1 MNRSSLS
8 AIASDSLRV
17 SHFDLN
23 GGPVRADFFRLN
35 NLVLSGLVALFVA
48 LIIVPALAGEEI
60 GTTFQAKSATIYFEV
75 LGSGSAT
82 PLIIVNGGP
91 GFDHTYEHV
100 SSAWDVLA
108 KKRRVIFYDQRG
120 TGRSP
125 ATKDQTYT
133 LADQIN
139 DLEDLR
145 AHLGAD
151 HMDLLGHS
159 WGGYLVMAYAAEHPE
174 HISHLIIV
182 DSAAPNFKNTVF
194 LFDNVFPEGTE
205 RQAGLAFKEEMGDK
219 AASDADLREYFSML
233 FYSPENRDKFVATV
247 RPGVYKKNINEA
259 VEKDIERFD
268 LNPEIRKFRFPTL
281 VVTGRYDMNVAPSV
295 AYKIHQAIPGSQFA
309 VFEKSGHLP
318 FFEEPDEFVRVME
331 GFLARK

>member
-1 MNRSSLS
+1 MGKNACQTLHESSIRICLIFLATLA
-8 AIASDSLRV
+8 AI
-17 SHFDLN
+17 
-23 GGPVRADFFRLN
+23 
-35 NLVLSGLVALFVA
+35 
-48 LIIVPALAGEEI
+48 PALARDENGA
-60 GTTFQAKSATIYFEV
+60 TFETKSATIYYEV
-75 LGSGSAT
+75 LGSNSAT
-82 PLIIVNGGP
+82 PLIVVNGGP

-125 ATKDQTYT
+125 SAKGQTYT

-151 HMDLLGHS
+151 RIELLGHS
-159 WGGYLVMAYAAEHPE
+159 WRGYLVMAYAAQHPE

-182 DSAAPNFKNTVF
+182 DSAAPKFKDTIF

-205 RQAGLAFKEEMGDK
+205 RQQSVSFAEEMGDK
-219 AASDADLREYFSML
+219 GASDTDLREYFSML
-233 FYSPENRDKFVATV
+233 FYSPQNRDKFLATV
-247 RPGVYKKNINEA
+247 SPSVYRKDINEA

-281 VVTGRYDMNVAPSV
+281 VLTGRYDMNVAPVV
-295 AYKIHQAIPGSQFA
+295 AYKIHQAIPGSKFS
-309 VFEKSGHLP
+309 VFERSGHLP

-331 GFLARK
+331 EFLAGK

>member
-1 MNRSSLS
+1 MAKNPRSCVRLS
-8 AIASDSLRV
+8 ALQ
-17 SHFDLN
+17 L
-23 GGPVRADFFRLN
+23 LLM
-35 NLVLSGLVALFVA
+35 LVITL
-48 LIIVPALAGEEI
+48 PALARDEN
-60 GTTFQAKSATIYFEV
+60 GTTFQARGATIYYDTF
-75 LGSGSAT
+75 GAGDAT
-82 PLIIVNGGP
+82 PLIVVNGGP

-125 ATKDQTYT
+125 ASKDQTYT

-151 HMDLLGHS
+151 RIELLGHS
-159 WGGYLVMAYAAEHPE
+159 WGGYLVMAYAASHPE
-174 HISHLIIV
+174 HIAHLIIV
-182 DSAAPNFKNTVF
+182 DSAAPKFKDTIF
-194 LFDNVFPEGTE
+194 LFDNVFPEGME
-205 RQAGLAFKEEMGDK
+205 RQQSVNFAEEMGDK
-219 AASDADLREYFSML
+219 KAQDADLREYFSML
-233 FYSPENRDKFVATV
+233 FYSPENRDKFVAAV
-247 RPGVYKKNINEA
+247 SPGVYKKDINEA

-268 LNPEIRKFRFPTL
+268 LNPELHKFKFPTL
-281 VVTGRYDMNVAPSV
+281 VITGRYDMNVAPVV

-309 VFEKSGHLP
+309 VFERSGHLP

-331 GFLARK
+331 QFLAK

>member
-1 MNRSSLS
+1 MGKNACQTLHKSSIRICLIFLATLA
-8 AIASDSLRV
+8 AI
-17 SHFDLN
+17 
-23 GGPVRADFFRLN
+23 PV
-35 NLVLSGLVALFVA
+35 
-48 LIIVPALAGEEI
+48 LARDEN
-60 GTTFQAKSATIYFEV
+60 GTTFEGKSATIYYEV

-82 PLIIVNGGP
+82 PLIVVNGGP

-125 ATKDQTYT
+125 SAKGQTYT

-151 HMDLLGHS
+151 RIELLGHS
-159 WGGYLVMAYAAEHPE
+159 WGGYLVMAYAAQHPE

-182 DSAAPNFKNTVF
+182 DSAAPKFKDTIF

-205 RQAGLAFKEEMGDK
+205 RQHSVSFAEEMGDK
-219 AASDADLREYFSML
+219 GASDTDLREYFSML
-233 FYSPENRDKFVATV
+233 FYSPQNRDKFLATV
-247 RPGVYKKNINEA
+247 SPSVYRKDINEA

-281 VVTGRYDMNVAPSV
+281 VITGRYDMNVAPVV
-295 AYKIHQAIPGSQFA
+295 AYKIHQAIPGSHFA
-309 VFEKSGHLP
+309 VFERSGHLP
-318 FFEEPDEFVRVME
+318 FFEEPDAFVPVME
-331 GFLARK
+331 EFLAGN

>member
-1 MNRSSLS
+1 MGKNACQTLHKSSIRICLIFLATLA
-8 AIASDSLRV
+8 AI
-17 SHFDLN
+17 
-23 GGPVRADFFRLN
+23 PV
-35 NLVLSGLVALFVA
+35 
-48 LIIVPALAGEEI
+48 LARDEN
-60 GTTFQAKSATIYFEV
+60 GTTFEGKSATIYYEV

-82 PLIIVNGGP
+82 PLIVMNGGP

-125 ATKDQTYT
+125 SAKGQTYT

-139 DLEDLR
+139 DLEGLR

-151 HMDLLGHS
+151 RIELLGHS
-159 WGGYLVMAYAAEHPE
+159 WGGYLVMAYAAQHPE

-182 DSAAPNFKNTVF
+182 DSAAPKFKDTIF

-205 RQAGLAFKEEMGDK
+205 RQHSVSFAEEMGDK
-219 AASDADLREYFSML
+219 GASDTDLREYFSML
-233 FYSPENRDKFVATV
+233 FYSPQNRDKFLATV
-247 RPGVYKKNINEA
+247 SPSVYRKDINEA

-281 VVTGRYDMNVAPSV
+281 VITGRYDMNVAPVV
-295 AYKIHQAIPGSQFA
+295 AYKIHQAIPGSHFA
-309 VFEKSGHLP
+309 VFERSGHLP
-318 FFEEPDEFVRVME
+318 FFEEPDAFVRVME
-331 GFLARK
+331 EFLAGN

>member
-1 MNRSSLS
+1 MGKNACQTLHKSSIRICLIFLATFA
-8 AIASDSLRV
+8 AI
-17 SHFDLN
+17 
-23 GGPVRADFFRLN
+23 
-35 NLVLSGLVALFVA
+35 
-48 LIIVPALAGEEI
+48 PALARDEN
-60 GTTFQAKSATIYFEV
+60 GTTFEGKSATIYYEV

-82 PLIIVNGGP
+82 PLIVVNGGP

-125 ATKDQTYT
+125 SAKGQTYT

-151 HMDLLGHS
+151 RIELLGHS
-159 WGGYLVMAYAAEHPE
+159 WGGYLVMAYAAQHSE

-182 DSAAPNFKNTVF
+182 DSAAPKFKDTIF

-205 RQAGLAFKEEMGDK
+205 RQHSVSFAEEMGDK
-219 AASDADLREYFSML
+219 GASDTDLREYFSML
-233 FYSPENRDKFVATV
+233 FYSPQNRDKFLATV
-247 RPGVYKKNINEA
+247 SPSVYRKDINEA

-281 VVTGRYDMNVAPSV
+281 VITGRYDMNVAPVV
-295 AYKIHQAIPGSQFA
+295 AYKIHQAIPGSHFA
-309 VFEKSGHLP
+309 VFERSGHLP
-318 FFEEPDEFVRVME
+318 FFEEPDAFVRVME
-331 GFLARK
+331 EFLAGN

>member
-1 MNRSSLS
+1 M
-8 AIASDSLRV
+8 
-17 SHFDLN
+17 
-23 GGPVRADFFRLN
+23 RADFFGLRN
-35 NLVLSGLVALFVA
+35 AVLSGLFTLLTVVLT
-48 LIIVPALAGEEI
+48 VPALAREES
-60 GTTFQAKSATIYFEV
+60 GTTFQSKSATIYYEV
-75 LGSGSAT
+75 LGSGSST
-82 PLIIVNGGP
+82 PLIVVNGGP

-108 KKRRVIFYDQRG
+108 RKRRVIFYDQRG

-133 LADQIN
+133 LADQIT

-145 AHLGAD
+145 AHLGVD
-151 HMDLLGHS
+151 HIELLGHS
-159 WGGYLVMAYAAEHPE
+159 WGGYLVMAYAAAHPE

-182 DSAAPNFKNTVF
+182 DSAAPKFKDTVF

-219 AASDADLREYFSML
+219 ASSDADLREYFSML

-247 RPGVYKKNINEA
+247 GASVYKKDINEA

-268 LNPEIRKFRFPTL
+268 LNPEIRKFKFPAI
-281 VVTGRYDMNVAPSV
+281 VITGRYDMNVAPSV

-318 FFEEPDEFVRVME
+318 FFEEPDKFVQVME
-331 GFLARK
+331 DFLAK

>member
-1 MNRSSLS
+1 MGSNSHRRSGSCWFQSILIVLFSL
-8 AIASDSLRV
+8 IAL
-17 SHFDLN
+17 
-23 GGPVRADFFRLN
+23 
-35 NLVLSGLVALFVA
+35 
-48 LIIVPALAGEEI
+48 PALAREEN
-60 GTTFQAKSATIYFEV
+60 GTTFQGKSATIYYEV
-75 LGSGSAT
+75 LGSGPST
-82 PLIIVNGGP
+82 PLVIVNGGP

-108 KKRRVIFYDQRG
+108 RKRRVIFYDQRG

-133 LADQIN
+133 LSDQIN

-151 HMDLLGHS
+151 RIELLGHS
-159 WGGYLVMAYAAEHPE
+159 WGGYLVMAYAAAHPE

-182 DSAAPNFKNTVF
+182 DSAAPKFKDTVF

-205 RQAGLAFKEEMGDK
+205 RQAAFAFKEEMGDK
-219 AASDADLREYFSML
+219 ASQDADLREYFSML
-233 FYSPENRDKFVATV
+233 FYSPENRDKFLATV
-247 RPGVYKKNINEA
+247 GPGVYKKDINEA

-268 LNPEIRKFRFPTL
+268 LNPEIRKFKFPTL
-281 VVTGRYDMNVAPSV
+281 VITGRYDMNVAPSV

-309 VFEKSGHLP
+309 VFERSGHLP
-318 FFEEPDEFVRVME
+318 FFEEPDEFVRVTE
-331 GFLARK
+331 EFLAGR

>member
-1 MNRSSLS
+1 MGKNACQTLHKSSIRICLIFLATLA
-8 AIASDSLRV
+8 AI
-17 SHFDLN
+17 
-23 GGPVRADFFRLN
+23 PV
-35 NLVLSGLVALFVA
+35 
-48 LIIVPALAGEEI
+48 LARDEN
-60 GTTFQAKSATIYFEV
+60 GTTFEGKSATIYYEV

-82 PLIIVNGGP
+82 PLIAVNGGP

-125 ATKDQTYT
+125 SAKGQTYT

-151 HMDLLGHS
+151 RIELLGHS
-159 WGGYLVMAYAAEHPE
+159 WGGYLVMAYAAQHPE

-182 DSAAPNFKNTVF
+182 DSAAPKFKDTIF

-205 RQAGLAFKEEMGDK
+205 RQHSVSFAEEMGDK
-219 AASDADLREYFSML
+219 GASDTDLCEYFSML
-233 FYSPENRDKFVATV
+233 FYSPQNRDKFLATV
-247 RPGVYKKNINEA
+247 SPSVYRKDINEA

-281 VVTGRYDMNVAPSV
+281 VITGRYDMNVAPVV
-295 AYKIHQAIPGSQFA
+295 AYKIHQAIPGSHFA
-309 VFEKSGHLP
+309 VFERSGHLP
-318 FFEEPDEFVRVME
+318 FFEEPDAFVRVME
-331 GFLARK
+331 EFLAGN

>member
-1 MNRSSLS
+1 MDKKFCRSLHPSLIRIS
-8 AIASDSLRV
+8 FALTVLLAAI
-17 SHFDLN
+17 
-23 GGPVRADFFRLN
+23 
-35 NLVLSGLVALFVA
+35 
-48 LIIVPALAGEEI
+48 PALARDEN
-60 GTTFQAKSATIYFEV
+60 GTTFEGKSATIYYEV
-75 LGSGSAT
+75 LGSGSNT
-82 PLIIVNGGP
+82 PLIVVNGGP

-125 ATKDQTYT
+125 ASKAQTYT

-151 HMDLLGHS
+151 HIELLGHS
-159 WGGYLVMAYAAEHPE
+159 WGGYLVMAYAAQHPE

-182 DSAAPNFKNTVF
+182 DSAAPKFKDTVF
-194 LFDNVFPEGTE
+194 LFDNVFPEGIE
-205 RQAGLAFKEEMGDK
+205 RQQSVSFAEEMGDK
-219 AASDADLREYFSML
+219 AASDTDLREYFSML
-233 FYSPENRDKFVATV
+233 FYSPQNRDKFLTTV
-247 RPGVYKKNINEA
+247 SPGVYKKDINEA

-281 VVTGRYDMNVAPSV
+281 VITGRYDMNVAPVV
-295 AYKIHQAIPGSQFA
+295 AYKIHQAIPGSKFA
-309 VFEKSGHLP
+309 VFERSGHLP

-331 GFLARK
+331 EFLAGK

>member
-1 MNRSSLS
+1 M
-8 AIASDSLRV
+8 
-17 SHFDLN
+17 
-23 GGPVRADFFRLN
+23 RADFFGLRN
-35 NLVLSGLVALFVA
+35 AVLSGLFTLLTVVLT
-48 LIIVPALAGEEI
+48 VPALAREES
-60 GTTFQAKSATIYFEV
+60 GTTFQSKSATIYYEV
-75 LGSGSAT
+75 LGSGSST
-82 PLIIVNGGP
+82 PLIVVNGGP

-108 KKRRVIFYDQRG
+108 RKRRVIFYDQRG

-133 LADQIN
+133 LADQIT

-145 AHLGAD
+145 AHLGVD
-151 HMDLLGHS
+151 HIELLGHS
-159 WGGYLVMAYAAEHPE
+159 WGGYLVMAYAAAHPE

-182 DSAAPNFKNTVF
+182 DSAAPKFKDTVF

-219 AASDADLREYFSML
+219 ASSDADLREYFSML

-247 RPGVYKKNINEA
+247 GASVYKKDINEA

-268 LNPEIRKFRFPTL
+268 LNPEIRKFKFPAI
-281 VVTGRYDMNVAPSV
+281 VITGRYDMNVAPSV

-318 FFEEPDEFVRVME
+318 FFEEPDKFVQAIE
-331 GFLARK
+331 DFLAK

>member
-1 MNRSSLS
+1 MALFRRSLRNHSLLWLVTLLVTF
-8 AIASDSLRV
+8 IAS
-17 SHFDLN
+17 
-23 GGPVRADFFRLN
+23 
-35 NLVLSGLVALFVA
+35 
-48 LIIVPALAGEEI
+48 PALARDEN
-60 GTTFQAKSATIYFEV
+60 GTTFEGKSATIYYEV
-75 LGSGSAT
+75 LGSGSAS
-82 PLIIVNGGP
+82 PLIVVNGGP

-125 ATKDQTYT
+125 SAKGQTYT

-145 AHLGAD
+145 AHLSAD
-151 HMDLLGHS
+151 RIELLGHS
-159 WGGYLVMAYAAEHPE
+159 WGGYLVMAYAAQHPE

-182 DSAAPNFKNTVF
+182 DSAAPKFKDTIF

-205 RQAGLAFKEEMGDK
+205 RQQSVSFAEEMGDK
-219 AASDADLREYFSML
+219 GASDTDLREYFSML
-233 FYSPENRDKFVATV
+233 FYSPQNRDKFLATV
-247 RPGVYKKNINEA
+247 SPSVYRKDINEA

-281 VVTGRYDMNVAPSV
+281 VITGRYDMNVAPVV
-295 AYKIHQAIPGSQFA
+295 AYKIHQAIPGSHFA
-309 VFEKSGHLP
+309 VFERSGHLP
-318 FFEEPDEFVRVME
+318 FFEEPDAFVRVME
-331 GFLARK
+331 DFLSGK

>member
-1 MNRSSLS
+1 MISR
-8 AIASDSLRV
+8 
-17 SHFDLN
+17 
-23 GGPVRADFFRLN
+23 RL
-35 NLVLSGLVALFVA
+35 A
-48 LIIVPALAGEEI
+48 LILLTLTLTLPVAARDEN
-60 GTTFQAKSATIYFEV
+60 GTTFQARGATIYYETF
-75 LGSGSAT
+75 GAGDAT
-82 PLIIVNGGP
+82 PLIVVNGGP

-100 SSAWDVLA
+100 SSTWDVLA

-133 LADQIN
+133 LADQIA

-151 HMDLLGHS
+151 RIELLGHS
-159 WGGYLVMAYAAEHPE
+159 WGGYLVMAYAASHPE
-174 HISHLIIV
+174 HIAHLIIV
-182 DSAAPNFKNTVF
+182 DSAAPKFKDTVF

-205 RQAGLAFKEEMGDK
+205 REAAFAFKEEMGDK
-219 AASDADLREYFSML
+219 ASQDADLREYFTML
-233 FYSPENRDKFVATV
+233 FYSPANRDKFVATV
-247 RPGVYKKNINEA
+247 QPSVYKKDINEA

-268 LNPEIRKFRFPTL
+268 LNPELHKFKFPTL
-281 VVTGRYDMNVAPSV
+281 VITGRYDMNVAPVV

-309 VFEKSGHLP
+309 VFERSGHLP

-331 GFLARK
+331 DFLSGKK

>member
-1 MNRSSLS
+1 MAKVWSSRNGLLQSFVTVLITLS
-8 AIASDSLRV
+8 AI
-17 SHFDLN
+17 
-23 GGPVRADFFRLN
+23 
-35 NLVLSGLVALFVA
+35 
-48 LIIVPALAGEEI
+48 PALARDEN
-60 GTTFQAKSATIYFEV
+60 GTTFEAKSATIYYEV
-75 LGSGSAT
+75 LGSGAGT
-82 PLIIVNGGP
+82 PLIVVNGGP

-125 ATKDQTYT
+125 AAKGQTYT

-151 HMDLLGHS
+151 RIELLGHS
-159 WGGYLVMAYAAEHPE
+159 WGGYLVMAYAAQHPE

-182 DSAAPNFKNTVF
+182 DSAAPKFKDTIF
-194 LFDNVFPEGTE
+194 LFDNVFPEGIE
-205 RQAGLAFKEEMGDK
+205 RQQSVSFAEEMGDK
-219 AASDADLREYFSML
+219 GASDTDLREYFSML
-233 FYSPENRDKFVATV
+233 FYSPQNRDKFLATV
-247 RPGVYKKNINEA
+247 SPGVYRKDINEA

-281 VVTGRYDMNVAPSV
+281 VITGRYDMNVAPVV
-295 AYKIHQAIPGSQFA
+295 AYKIHQTIPGSNFA
-309 VFEKSGHLP
+309 VFERSGHLP

-331 GFLARK
+331 EFLAGK

>member
-1 MNRSSLS
+1 MTNR
-8 AIASDSLRV
+8 R
-17 SHFDLN
+17 
-23 GGPVRADFFRLN
+23 
-35 NLVLSGLVALFVA
+35 VA
-48 LIIVPALAGEEI
+48 LILLTLAFTVPAVARDEN
-60 GTTFQAKSATIYFEV
+60 GTTFQARGATIYYETF
-75 LGSGSAT
+75 GSGDAT
-82 PLIIVNGGP
+82 PLIVVNGGP

-133 LADQIN
+133 LADQIA

-145 AHLGAD
+145 AHLGAERIE
-151 HMDLLGHS
+151 LLGHS
-159 WGGYLVMAYAAEHPE
+159 WGGYLVMAYAASHPE
-174 HISHLIIV
+174 HIAHLIIV
-182 DSAAPNFKNTVF
+182 DSAAPKFKDTVF
-194 LFDNVFPEGTE
+194 LFDNVFPEGAE
-205 RQAGLAFKEEMGDK
+205 REAAFAFKEEMGDK
-219 AASDADLREYFSML
+219 ASQDADLREYFTML
-233 FYSPENRDKFVATV
+233 FYSPANRDKFVATV
-247 RPGVYKKNINEA
+247 QPSVYKKDINEA

-268 LNPEIRKFRFPTL
+268 LNPELHKFKFPTL
-281 VVTGRYDMNVAPSV
+281 VITGRYDMNVAPVV

-331 GFLARK
+331 QFLTK

>member
-1 MNRSSLS
+1 MDKNFCRSLHHSLIRIS
-8 AIASDSLRV
+8 FLITVILAAV
-17 SHFDLN
+17 
-23 GGPVRADFFRLN
+23 PV
-35 NLVLSGLVALFVA
+35 
-48 LIIVPALAGEEI
+48 LARDEN
-60 GTTFQAKSATIYFEV
+60 GTTFEGKSATIYYEV

-82 PLIIVNGGP
+82 PLIVVNGGP

-120 TGRSP
+120 TGRS
-125 ATKDQTYT
+125 ASAKGQTYT

-151 HMDLLGHS
+151 RIELLGHS
-159 WGGYLVMAYAAEHPE
+159 WGGYLVMAYAAQHPE

-182 DSAAPNFKNTVF
+182 DSAAPKFKDTIF

-205 RQAGLAFKEEMGDK
+205 RQHSVSFAEEMGDK
-219 AASDADLREYFSML
+219 GASDTDLREYFSML
-233 FYSPENRDKFVATV
+233 FYSPQNRDKFLATV
-247 RPGVYKKNINEA
+247 SPSVYRKDINEA

-281 VVTGRYDMNVAPSV
+281 VITGRYDMNVAPVV
-295 AYKIHQAIPGSQFA
+295 AYKIHQAIPGSHFA
-309 VFEKSGHLP
+309 VFERSGHLP
-318 FFEEPDEFVRVME
+318 FFEEPDAFVRVME
-331 GFLARK
+331 EFLAGN

>member
-1 MNRSSLS
+1 MNKKSCRSLQNSL
-8 AIASDSLRV
+8 LRIL
-17 SHFDLN
+17 F
-23 GGPVRADFFRLN
+23 
-35 NLVLSGLVALFVA
+35 VLTVLLVA
-48 LIIVPALAGEEI
+48 IPALARDEN
-60 GTTFQAKSATIYFEV
+60 GTTFQTKSATIYYEV
-75 LGSGSAT
+75 FGSGSST
-82 PLIIVNGGP
+82 PLIVVNGGP

-120 TGRSP
+120 TGHSP
-125 ATKDQTYT
+125 AAKAQTYT

-151 HMDLLGHS
+151 RIELLGHS
-159 WGGYLVMAYAAEHPE
+159 WGGYLVMAYAAQHPE

-182 DSAAPNFKNTVF
+182 DSAAPKFKDTIF

-205 RQAGLAFKEEMGDK
+205 RQQSVSFAEEMGDK
-219 AASDADLREYFSML
+219 GASDTDLREYFSML
-233 FYSPENRDKFVATV
+233 FYSPQNRDKFLATV
-247 RPGVYKKNINEA
+247 SPSVYRKDINEA

-281 VVTGRYDMNVAPSV
+281 VITGRYDMNVAPVV
-295 AYKIHQAIPGSQFA
+295 AYKIHQAIPGSKFA
-309 VFEKSGHLP
+309 VFERSGHLP

-331 GFLARK
+331 EFLAGK

>member
-1 MNRSSLS
+1 MEAAMESKFRRSSRFFSLQIS
-8 AIASDSLRV
+8 GTLAVSLIAL
-17 SHFDLN
+17 
-23 GGPVRADFFRLN
+23 
-35 NLVLSGLVALFVA
+35 
-48 LIIVPALAGEEI
+48 PAMAREEN
-60 GTTFQAKSATIYFEV
+60 GTTFQAKSATIYYEV
-75 LGSGSAT
+75 FGSGSAT

-100 SSAWDVLA
+100 STAWDVLA
-108 KKRRVIFYDQRG
+108 KNRRVIFYDQRG

-151 HMDLLGHS
+151 HMELLGHS

-182 DSAAPNFKNTVF
+182 DSAAPKFKDTIF
-194 LFDNVFPEGTE
+194 LFENVFPEGTE
-205 RQAGLAFKEEMGDK
+205 RQAGLGFKEEMGDK
-219 AASDADLREYFSML
+219 AAQDADLREYFSML
-233 FYSPENRDKFVATV
+233 FYSPENRDRFLATV
-247 RPGVYKKNINEA
+247 QPSVYKKDINEA

-268 LNPEIRKFRFPTL
+268 LNPEIRKFKFPSL
-281 VVTGRYDMNVAPSV
+281 VITGRYDMNVASSV

-318 FFEEPDEFVRVME
+318 FFEEPNQFVRVME
-331 GFLARK
+331 EFLAGK

>member
-1 MNRSSLS
+1 
-8 AIASDSLRV
+8 
-17 SHFDLN
+17 
-23 GGPVRADFFRLN
+23 VRADFYRLGH
-35 NLVLSGLVALFVA
+35 LVLLGLVALLVA
-48 LIIVPALAGEEI
+48 LITVPAVAPEEN
-60 GTTFQAKSATIYFEV
+60 GTTFQAKSATIYYEV
-75 LGSGSAT
+75 LGSGSVT

-100 SSAWDVLA
+100 SSAWEVLA

-145 AHLGAD
+145 VHLGAD
-151 HMDLLGHS
+151 HIDLLGHS

-182 DSAAPNFKNTVF
+182 DSAAPKFKNTVF

-233 FYSPENRDKFVATV
+233 FYSPEKRDKFVATV
-247 RPGVYKKNINEA
+247 GPSVYKKDINEA

-281 VVTGRYDMNVAPSV
+281 VVTGRYDINVAPSV
-295 AYKIHQAIPGSQFA
+295 AYKIHQAIPGSRFA

-331 GFLARK
+331 GFLAGK

>member
-1 MNRSSLS
+1 MTSRHL
-8 AIASDSLRV
+8 
-17 SHFDLN
+17 
-23 GGPVRADFFRLN
+23 
-35 NLVLSGLVALFVA
+35 ALTLLLAF
-48 LIIVPALAGEEI
+48 ALALPAFARDEK
-60 GTTFQAKSATIYFEV
+60 GTTFQARGATIYYEV
-75 LGSGSAT
+75 LGSGDAT

-133 LADQIN
+133 LADQIA

-145 AHLGAD
+145 AHFGAD
-151 HMDLLGHS
+151 RIELLGHS
-159 WGGYLVMAYAAEHPE
+159 WGGYLVMAYAASHPE
-174 HISHLIIV
+174 HIAHLIIV
-182 DSAAPNFKNTVF
+182 DSAAPKFKDTVF

-205 RQAGLAFKEEMGDK
+205 RQAAFAFKEEMGDK
-219 AASDADLREYFSML
+219 PSQDADLREYFSML
-233 FYSPENRDKFVATV
+233 FYSPENRDKFLATV
-247 RPGVYKKNINEA
+247 QPSVYKKDINEA

-268 LNPEIRKFRFPTL
+268 LNPELHKFKFPTL
-281 VVTGRYDMNVAPSV
+281 VITGRYDMNVAPVV

-309 VFEKSGHLP
+309 VFERSSHLP
-318 FFEEPDEFVRVME
+318 FFEEPDEFVRLTE
-331 GFLARK
+331 DFLSGKK